1 MTGYDVIG
9 DVHGRA
15 DKLVGLLRRL
25 GYRESGGTWRH
36 DDRDR
41 QVVFV
46 GDLIDRGIQQRDT
59 VRIARSMV
67 EGGTAQI
74 VLGNH
79 EFNAIAYATW
89 NEERSDFCRSRV
101 GEKGTKHHR
110 QHKAFIAEVGL
121 DNSEATDMLDWFRTI
136 PLWLDLG
143 GLRVVH
149 ACWANADIDHLRPLV
164 SPTGSVT
171 EQIVVDGTDPER
183 THPTYNAI
191 ETVLKGPEIDL
202 GGRVYVDKG
211 GDKRGQARRC
221 WWDPDATTLRSA
233 ALIPEGTNGT
243 DGQPFPDLPDDP
255 LDGVDH
261 VYDDSVP
268 VIVGHYWETGTPKRY
283 GPKVACVDYS
293 AGKGGPLVAYRWND
307 GDADLTDGRFVS
319 F

>member
-25 GYRESGGTWRH
+25 DYRESDGAWRH
-36 DDRDR
+36 LDGDR
-41 QVVFV
+41 QAVFV

-67 EGGTAQI
+67 EAGTAQI

-101 GEKGTKHHR
+101 GDKGTKHHR
-110 QHKAFIAEVGL
+110 QHKAFIREIGL
-121 DNSEATDMLDWFRTI
+121 DNAEATAMLDWFRTI

-143 GLRVVH
+143 DLRVVH
-149 ACWANADIDHLRPLV
+149 ACWATADIDHLRTL
-164 SPTGSVT
+164 SATGGVT
-171 EQIVVDGTDPER
+171 EQIVIDGTDPER
-183 THPTYNAI
+183 KHPTYKAI
-191 ETVLKGPEIDL
+191 ETVLKGPEIYL
-202 GGRVYVDKG
+202 GGRVYLDKG
-211 GDKRGQARRC
+211 GDERRHARRR
-221 WWDPDATTLRSA
+221 WWDPDATTLRLA

-243 DGQPFPDLPDDP
+243 DGKPFPTLPDDP
-255 LDGVDH
+255 LDNVEH
-261 VYDDSVP
+261 VYEGGVP

-293 AGKGGPLVAYRWND
+293 AGKGGPLVAYQWHA
-307 GDADLTDGRFVS
+307 GDTDLTDDRFVS
-319 F
+319 L